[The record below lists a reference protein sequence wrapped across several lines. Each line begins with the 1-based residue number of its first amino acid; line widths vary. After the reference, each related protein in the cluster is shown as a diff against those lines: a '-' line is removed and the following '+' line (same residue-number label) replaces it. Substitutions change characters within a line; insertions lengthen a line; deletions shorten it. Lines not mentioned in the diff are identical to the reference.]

1 MPTCDLLFTHA
12 TLIDGTGAARRAGA
26 LAVSAGRIA
35 AVGDCAGWQAARTI
49 DAGGRV
55 LAPGF
60 IDVHT
65 HDDSALLADPAM
77 AAKTSQGVT
86 SVIAG
91 NCGISIAPLVPR
103 HGLPP
108 PLMLL
113 GEAADYRF
121 PTVADYRRAL
131 EAAPPSVN
139 VGLLVG
145 HSTLRAGAMDDTAR
159 AATGAEIEAM
169 AAALDQALRD
179 GGLGLSTGL
188 SYPASRAAP
197 TAEVVALARVTARH
211 PGALYTTHMRSERD
225 QVVEAVG
232 ETLEIGRKAAI
243 PVVISHHK
251 CIGRRNFGKT
261 TVTLGLIDKAL
272 ATQDVALDVYPYTAS
287 STVLLPE
294 FVGEAERIIV
304 TSSQPHPEQARRDL
318 SAIAADWGVSLE
330 DAAARLGPA
339 TAIYFQM
346 DEADLRRVLS
356 HPRTMIGS
364 DGIPGPYP
372 HPRLWG
378 SFPRVLGHY
387 ARELGLLT
395 LEDAVRRMTSLPAA
409 VFGLPG
415 RGVLQAGYAA
425 DLVLFDPGRVIDR
438 ADYDQPCEPSAG
450 IDAVYVNGL
459 QVWGPEG
466 ASGAAAGQ
474 FLHH

>member
-1 MPTCDLLFTHA
+1 MPSCDLLFLNGQ
-12 TLIDGTGAARRAGA
+12 LIDGTGAPRRSGA
-26 LAVSAGRIA
+26 LAVTGDRIA
-35 AVGDCAGWQAARTI
+35 AVGDCAGWDAVRTI
-49 DAGGRV
+49 DAAGRV

-65 HDDSALLADPAM
+65 HDDSALLKTPSM
-77 AAKTSQGVT
+77 PAKTSQGVT
-86 SVIAG
+86 TVIAG

-103 HGLPP
+103 NPLPQ
-108 PLMLL
+108 PLTLL
-113 GEAADYRF
+113 GEMPDFCFA
-121 PTVADYRRAL
+121 TVAQYRSAL

-145 HSTLRAGAMDDTAR
+145 HSTLRAGAMQDTTR
-159 AATGAEIEAM
+159 AASAGEIEAM
-169 AAALDQALRD
+169 SAALAQALQD

-197 TAEVVALARVTARH
+197 TEEVVALARVTASH
-211 PGALYTTHMRSERD
+211 PGAIYTTHMRSERD
-225 QVVEAVG
+225 QVIEAVR
-232 ETLEIGRKAAI
+232 ETLEIGREAAI

-251 CIGRRNFGKT
+251 CIGRSNFGKT
-261 TVTLGLIDKAL
+261 TVTLELIDRAL

-318 SAIAADWGVSLE
+318 HEIAAEWGVSQE
-330 DAAARLGPA
+330 EAAARLGPA

-346 DEADLRRVLS
+346 DEADLRRVLA

-415 RGVLQAGYAA
+415 RGVLREGYAA
-425 DLVLFDPGRVIDR
+425 DLVLFDPGSVIDR
-438 ADYDQPCEPSAG
+438 ADYTQPCELSAG
-450 IDAVYVNGL
+450 IEQVYVNGCE
-459 QVWGPEG
+459 VWGSEG
-466 ASGAAAGQ
+466 ATGAAAGQ
-474 FLHH
+474 FLTR

>member
-1 MPTCDLLFTHA
+1 MPACDLLFTNSL
-12 TLIDGTGAARRAGA
+12 LIDGTGAPRRRGA
-26 LAVSAGRIA
+26 LAVADGRI
-35 AVGDCAGWQAARTI
+35 VDIGECAGWQAGRTI
-49 DAGGRV
+49 DAAGRV

-60 IDVHT
+60 IDAHT
-65 HDDSALLADPAM
+65 HDDSALLKTPAM
-77 AAKTSQGVT
+77 PAKTSQGVT

-91 NCGISIAPLVPR
+91 NCGISIAPLVPPPA
-103 HGLPP
+103 LPQ

-113 GEAADYRF
+113 GEVPDYRF
-121 PTVADYRRAL
+121 ATVADYRRAL

-139 VGLLVG
+139 VSLLIG
-145 HSTLRAGAMDDTAR
+145 HSTLRAGAMDDTTR
-159 AATGAEIEAM
+159 AATAEEIGRMSE
-169 AAALDQALRD
+169 ALDQALKD

-211 PGALYTTHMRSERD
+211 AGAIYTTHMRSERD
-225 QVVEAVG
+225 QVIEAVG
-232 ETLEIGRKAAI
+232 ETLEIGREAAI

-294 FVGEAERIIV
+294 FVGQAERIIV
-304 TSSQPHPEQARRDL
+304 TSSQPHPEQERRDL
-318 SAIAADWGVSLE
+318 SAIAADWGVSQE
-330 DAAARLGPA
+330 EAAARLGPA

-346 DEADLRRVLS
+346 DEADLRRVLA
-356 HPRTMIGS
+356 HPRTMVGS

-415 RGVLQAGYAA
+415 RGVLQVGCAA
-425 DLVLFDPGRVIDR
+425 DLVLFDADRVIDR
-438 ADYDQPCEPSAG
+438 ADYQQPCEPSAG
-450 IDAVYVNGL
+450 IDLVLVNG
-459 QVWGPEG
+459 QEVWGRGG
-466 ASGAAAGQ
+466 ATGAAAGQ
-474 FLHH
+474 FLTH

>member
-1 MPTCDLLFTHA
+1 MPSCDLLFTNA
-12 TLIDGTGAARRAGA
+12 TLIDGTGATRRTGA
-26 LAVSAGRIA
+26 LAVTDGRIVA
-35 AVGDCAGWQAARTI
+35 LGDCSGWQAARTV
-49 DAGGRV
+49 DATGHV

-65 HDDSALLADPAM
+65 HDDSALLSTPAM
-77 AAKTSQGVT
+77 PAKTSQGVT

-91 NCGISIAPLVPR
+91 NCGISIAPLTPT
-103 HGLPP
+103 HGLPQ

-113 GEAADYRF
+113 GEVSDYRF
-121 PTVADYRRAL
+121 PSVADYRRAL
-131 EAAPPSVN
+131 EASPPSVN

-145 HSTLRAGAMDDTAR
+145 HNTLRAGAMTDTTR
-159 AATGAEIEAM
+159 AATAEEIEAM
-169 AAALDQALRD
+169 AAMLDQALSD
-179 GGLGLSTGL
+179 GGLGMSTGL

-211 PGALYTTHMRSERD
+211 PGAIYTTHMRSERD

-232 ETLEIGRKAAI
+232 ETLEIGREAAL

-251 CIGRRNFGKT
+251 CIGRKNFGKT
-261 TVTLGLIDKAL
+261 TVTLSLIDKAL
-272 ATQDVALDVYPYTAS
+272 ATQDVSLDVYPYTAS

-318 SAIAADWGVSLE
+318 SAIAADWHVSLE
-330 DAAARLGPA
+330 EAAARLGPA

-346 DEADLRRVLS
+346 DEGDLRRVLS

-395 LEDAVRRMTSLPAA
+395 LEDAVRRMTSLPAS

-415 RGVLQAGYAA
+415 RGVLEVGYAA
-425 DLVLFDPGRVIDR
+425 DLVLFNPEQVIDR
-438 ADYDQPCEPSAG
+438 ADYTQPCEPSAG
-450 IDAVYVNGL
+450 IEAVYVNGV
-459 QVWGPEG
+459 QVWGPDG
-466 ASGAAAGQ
+466 ATGAAAGQ
-474 FLHH
+474 FLRH